1 LTLSD
6 PDAPPNWWMDRVF
19 DGSAVSHHR
28 KTTIYRGGGMNTY
41 QERVLQ
47 SFRRVQGWF
56 AANPQYVARDGQ
68 ASTPALAAQLD
79 ALNGVVQRVS
89 DHAAQQQTQL
99 AQTLLISKDED
110 DRRRELLA
118 VHMASIAKVARA
130 LRGTV
135 PGIGVL
141 AMPKGN
147 IESAALIGAATAMA
161 RKAEIYKAVLI
172 ENGLPVDFIQQLDG
186 ASAELKG
193 SLDARGLARA
203 ARASATRGLQTE
215 IALGRRIVEIMDAT
229 LLRVLRLQP
238 AKQAEWQQLK
248 RIVAKGSVTRGG
260 VAPVETSPRL
270 VESSPSLVESSPTR
284 VESSPVRVE
293 SSPAPVATSPTQA
306 KTAA

>member
-1 LTLSD
+1 
-6 PDAPPNWWMDRVF
+6 
-19 DGSAVSHHR
+19 
-28 KTTIYRGGGMNTY
+28 MNTY

-56 AANPQYVARDGQ
+56 AANPQYLANDGP

-99 AQTLLISKDED
+99 AQSLLISKDED

-186 ASAELKG
+186 AAADLKG

-203 ARASATRGLQTE
+203 ARTSATRGVQTE

-229 LLRVLRLQP
+229 LLRVLRFQP
-238 AKQAEWQQLK
+238 AKQAEWQQL
-248 RIVAKGSVTRGG
+248 RRVTVKGSVARGAAAA
-260 VAPVETSPRL
+260 VQSSPRL
-270 VESSPSLVESSPTR
+270 DEGPPAFVGSSPVLVESSPTP
-284 VESSPVRVE
+284 VENSPNQIVP
-293 SSPAPVATSPTQA
+293 SPIPA

>member
-1 LTLSD
+1 
-6 PDAPPNWWMDRVF
+6 
-19 DGSAVSHHR
+19 
-28 KTTIYRGGGMNTY
+28 MNTY

-99 AQTLLISKDED
+99 AQTLLISKDEYE
-110 DRRRELLA
+110 RRRVLLT
-118 VHMASIAKVARA
+118 VHMLSIAKVARA

-141 AMPKGN
+141 SMPKWN
-147 IESAALIGAATAMA
+147 MESAALIGAATAMA

-172 ENGLPVDFIQQLDG
+172 ENGLPLDFIEQLDG
-186 ASAELKG
+186 AAAELKG

-215 IALGRRIVEIMDAT
+215 IGLGRRIVEIMDAT
-229 LLRVLRLQP
+229 LLRVLLFQP
-238 AKQAEWQQLK
+238 AKQAEWHQLK
-248 RIVAKGSVTRGG
+248 RVTVKGSVARGA
-260 VAPVETSPRL
+260 VAAVESSPRL
-270 VESSPSLVESSPTR
+270 VASSPVVVESSPT
-284 VESSPVRVE
+284 PVE
-293 SSPAPVATSPTQA
+293 SSPAQIVPSPIQS